1 MKPRYE
7 NVVIFSS
14 SVVTG
19 GTEALHQLA
28 FSINNLGGNAKIA
41 YFDGEAIC
49 NIVNNKTIIC
59 SNHPKISLVAYEKYK
74 PAIFD
79 KLDVTNQTLL
89 ICPEILTS
97 FVIGCNLPAVAIWW
111 LSVDNAVIHNP
122 NLKYDSYKQKL
133 FDKEGL
139 INFYQSE
146 YAKLFLIENNAEI
159 VIPLFDY
166 LNPAFVEHNSR
177 PADTKKFISIFPK
190 KGKELADIFLSKAN
204 ELNFKLI
211 QNMSP
216 DEVAL
221 ALKESIIYIDF
232 GHHPGKDR
240 VPRESI
246 SSDAIIFV
254 NKQGAASNYSD
265 YPLEDYFKFSLDDIQ
280 SGFLLEKIHVALKNP
295 SEYLSRQTYFKQKV
309 ALEKLE
315 FEHQVKSFF
324 FNN

>member
-7 NVVIFSS
+7 TVVIFSPAAI
-14 SVVTG
+14 TG

-28 FSINNLGGNAKIA
+28 FTINNLGGDAKIA
-41 YFDGEAIC
+41 YFDGGSNC
-49 NIVNNKTIIC
+49 NIVDNVITCDNPPRT
-59 SNHPKISLVAYEKYK
+59 SLVAYEKYE

-79 KLDVTNQTLL
+79 KLNITNQTLL
-89 ICPEILTS
+89 IFPEIMTPFANS
-97 FVIGCNLPAVAIWW
+97 CNFPTVAIWW
-111 LSVDNAVIHNP
+111 LSVDNAIIWNS

-146 YAKLFLIENNAEI
+146 YAKLFLIESNAKI

-166 LNPAFVEHNSR
+166 INPTFIGHHPT
-177 PADTKKFISIFPK
+177 PADSKKFISIFPK
-190 KGKELADIFLSKAN
+190 KGKEIADIFLSSAN
-204 ELNFKLI
+204 DLNFKLI
-211 QNMSP
+211 QDMSA

-221 ALKESIIYIDF
+221 ALQESIIYIDF
-232 GHHPGKDR
+232 GNHPGKDR

-246 SSDAIIFV
+246 ASDAIIFV

-265 YPLEDYFKFSLDDIQ
+265 YPLDDYFKFSLDDIQ
-280 SGFLLEKIHVALKNP
+280 SGLLLEKIYSALKNP
-295 SEYLSRQTYFKQKV
+295 SEYLARQAYFKQKI
-309 ALEKLE
+309 ALEQSE

-324 FNN
+324 YIN